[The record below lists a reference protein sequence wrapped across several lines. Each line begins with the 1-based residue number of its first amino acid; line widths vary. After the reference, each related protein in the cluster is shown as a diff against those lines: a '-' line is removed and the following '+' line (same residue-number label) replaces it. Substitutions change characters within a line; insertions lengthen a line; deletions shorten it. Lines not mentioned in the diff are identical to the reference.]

1 MSSPHKAHYPQEHTR
16 QMVRRRLADG
26 DLSAHTWQTGRYH
39 GRTAMICA
47 DCGYIWKPDMDR
59 PARDCPP

>member
-1 MSSPHKAHYPQEHTR
+1 
-16 QMVRRRLADG
+16 MVRRRLAD
-26 DLSAHTWQTGRYH
+26 DNLSAHTWQTGRYH
-39 GRTAMICA
+39 GRTAMVCA